1 MYYGVRVKIL
11 YVISLFLDIMLYVC
25 VTLQGSGKTILVS
38 RFAAVLG
45 YNVEPIVMYQV

>member
-1 MYYGVRVKIL
+1 MYI
-11 YVISLFLDIMLYVC
+11 C

-45 YNVEPIVMYQV
+45 YNVEPIVMYQVSNATLHVLY